1 MVSEAWRKF
10 DDEISRW
17 RDAGRPVEFWWRD
30 DDAVR
35 PAPELARLLEL
46 AAQTDVPLAL
56 AVVPDA
62 AVPDLFAELGGGV
75 SVLQHGVDHRN
86 RATAGEKKTEFSSG
100 EPAEAALARLAAGRA
115 RLESLAGARSI
126 PVLAPPWNRLP
137 APLLP
142 WLVAAG
148 LRGLSTYGARAAAVP
163 VPGITQVN
171 THVDII
177 AWRDGRGFVGEDEA
191 LGLAVRH
198 LAARRAGAV
207 EFAEPTGWLT
217 HHACHDE
224 AAWKF
229 LRRLFESTLHAPGI
243 LWRRAEDLFGDGRVR
258 G

>member
-1 MVSEAWRKF
+1 MTMPRALRPSLRGSWSWLRKPTCH
-10 DDEISRW
+10 SRLRW
-17 RDAGRPVEFWWRD
+17 CPMPPCPTCSRSW
-30 DDAVR
+30 AVGFR
-35 PAPELARLLEL
+35 SCSTA
-46 AAQTDVPLAL
+46 
-56 AVVPDA
+56 
-62 AVPDLFAELGGGV
+62 
-75 SVLQHGVDHRN
+75 SII
-86 RATAGEKKTEFSSG
+86 ATAQRRGRRRPSS
-100 EPAEAALARLAAGRA
+100 PRASRPMRRLRDSPRAAPG
-115 RLESLAGARSI
+115 S
-126 PVLAPPWNRLP
+126 NRLP
-137 APLLP
+137 APARSRCWPLHGTGFP
-142 WLVAAG
+142 RCSC
-148 LRGLSTYGARAAAVP
+148 RGSRPPDCADLSTYGARAAAVP

-207 EFAEPTGWLT
+207 ESAEPTGWLT

-229 LRRLFESTLHAPGI
+229 LRRLFETTLHAPGI